1 MRDLRRQAWR
11 RWQAAAG
18 SWQGWSVCPTL
29 CAPGLKGVRPRHEER
44 PHAQRLADALAQQME
59 NGRAAAVLDIDP
71 LLGIA
76 VGAALNRRGI
86 ANVVLLIA
94 RWPYAQ
100 AVLPVDGLVDA
111 LITESRSLTRDRELP
126 NVVFVLDAERSKN
139 IPSRSASDPRADNR
153 YRLSASDLPPLA
165 ALRARGIGR
174 VIKISAR

>member
-1 MRDLRRQAWR
+1 
-11 RWQAAAG
+11 
-18 SWQGWSVCPTL
+18 
-29 CAPGLKGVRPRHEER
+29 
-44 PHAQRLADALAQQME
+44 
-59 NGRAAAVLDIDP
+59 
-71 LLGIA
+71 
-76 VGAALNRRGI
+76 
-86 ANVVLLIA
+86 
-94 RWPYAQ
+94 
-100 AVLPVDGLVDA
+100 VLPVDGLVDA